1 MGRKVV
7 AIVGSYRKGGTTDT
21 AVEAILEGA
30 REKGAETQTIYLV
43 LEHLEFCTNCRRCT
57 QEPGAERGKC
67 PHQDGLESILAK
79 IKEADAVVLGSP
91 VNHGN
96 VTAISRVFLERLG
109 GFCYWPWGAHAPVP
123 RSQRRPRKA
132 ALVSSCA
139 MPGGFFIPLFTGA
152 ASALRRTAQML
163 GAKPTGH
170 LWIGLAAQRQ
180 HNPLSE
186 RNRERAKAIGRRLA

>member
-7 AIVGSYRKGGTTDT
+7 AIVGSYRKGGTTDS

-30 REKGAETQTIYLV
+30 REKGAETQTVYLV

-67 PHQDGLESILAK
+67 PHQDGLESILEK
-79 IKEADAVVLGSP
+79 IEAADAVVLGSP

-96 VTAISRVFLERLG
+96 VTAITRLFLERLG

-139 MPGGFFIPLFTGA
+139 MPPAFLPLLTGA
-152 ASALRRTAQML
+152 PKALRRTAQLL
-163 GAKPTGH
+163 GAKPVGH
-170 LWIGLAAQRQ
+170 LWIGFAAQRQ

-186 RNRERAKAIGRRLA
+186 KNRARAREIGRRLV